1 MIMERTCKEC
11 GKTMPLEMFPKRGGY
26 YLHSCKECT
35 NAKKRLL
42 RKNHVRSEEEKTK
55 DNLRC
60 AMFRAKFKAQT
71 GKTYRNEH
79 EAERQRAYST
89 KYQKEHKND
98 PKFIET
104 KRKCSRNANERRK
117 IKNEVEILSEFFMNE
132 DFL

>member
-1 MIMERTCKEC
+1 MIMERTCKVC
-11 GKTMPLEMFPKRGGY
+11 GKTMPIEMFPKHGEYR
-26 YLHSCKECT
+26 LRTCKDCM
-35 NAKKRLL
+35 NKYKREH
-42 RKNHVRSEEEKTK
+42 RAPRNEETKAK